1 MNLDAIPPLDKLG
14 IKLVSC
20 SDAEAIFSLPFEGNQ
35 NDKNTVFAGSQYSAL
50 VIAGWYLVGRWA
62 EIHGLGDKVAIK
74 EGNVS
79 YPKAAQS
86 EVTVQARFEEEPNQR
101 PSGHYKSIVRIEARD
116 KDGDLVSQLI
126 ADYRIL
132 M

>member
-1 MNLDAIPPLDKLG
+1 MNLDAIPPLEKLG
-14 IKLVSC
+14 IELKHCNGVT
-20 SDAEAIFSLPFEGNQ
+20 AAFFLPYDGNQ

-50 VIAGWYLVGRWA
+50 VIAGWYLVGVWA
-62 EIHGLGDKVAIK
+62 EQNSLGDKVAIK

-79 YPKAAQS
+79 YPKAAHS
-86 EVTVQARFEEEPNQR
+86 DVTVTARFDETPNKR

-116 KDGDLVSQLI
+116 EDGDLVSQLI

-132 M
+132 L